1 VNLASHFIKPRSSVI
16 LNCFSGPSLLYYIT
30 CWSSG
35 GKEENYRWRR
45 IIEEKKGGEDEKN

>member
-1 VNLASHFIKPRSSVI
+1 VNLASHFIKPRSSLI
-16 LNCFSGPSLLYYIT
+16 LNCFSGPSLLYYII

-45 IIEEKKGGEDEKN
+45 IIEEKKGGRR